1 VSDSIKKEVVP
12 FTQIANEVL
21 NNSELSFKA
30 KGIYAFMMSKPDDWN
45 FTIRSMSK
53 QVKDGEDGIKTGI
66 KELKDLGYVVYE
78 KHKNGTGTYH
88 LKLHVNSAT
97 KPKVQNPHKASEHQK
112 GKSPRREIPLKG
124 KSTRIS
130 NKEPSSN
137 KDSSNNKDSHTEQ
150 AQTQAEIINSFH
162 PNETS
167 ANTLREKC
175 PNISKRQAL
184 DMIES
189 FKDKMTEREAPWK
202 DIQSQFRNHIRK
214 GWVKPSKVDTTSDTQ
229 KSNNLGYGGIG
240 QIIQVRKEEIKQ
252 LGDSP
257 ATRVGNLTK
266 HMRAI

>member
-1 VSDSIKKEVVP
+1 MSDSIKKEAVP

-30 KGIYAFMMSKPDDWN
+30 KGIYAFMMSKPDNWN

-66 KELKDLGYVVYE
+66 KELKGLGYIEYE

-97 KPKVQNPHKASEHQK
+97 KPKVQNPHKALEHQK

-137 KDSSNNKDSHTEQ
+137 KDSISNKDTHTEQ
-150 AQTQAEIINSFH
+150 AQTQSEIIHSFY

-202 DIQSQFRNHIRK
+202 DIQSQFRIHIRK

-229 KSNNLGYGGIG
+229 KSNNLGYAGIG
-240 QIIQVRKEEIKQ
+240 QIIQAKKAEMQ
-252 LGDSP
+252 HQDGAP
-257 ATRVGNLTK
+257 AIGISNLTK
-266 HMRAI
+266 HMRVV